1 MVHYFV
7 DLGGGLNWGWGGR
20 WIVRIM
26 SVDEVTGYY
35 LFVIY
40 TVLSDTDID
49 IVKGNNMVHYFV
61 DFVIFGKRYM

>member
-1 MVHYFV
+1 M
-7 DLGGGLNWGWGGR
+7 
-20 WIVRIM
+20 RIM

-35 LFVIY
+35 LFVFY